1 MLLVLLA
8 WRHPVIRGVR
18 VLPQTAASPQLATAK
33 GT

>member
-18 VLPQTAASPQLATAK
+18 VLPQPAALQKLATAE
-33 GT
+33 GA